1 MAKFHADVV
10 ELVDT
15 LDSGSSVRK
24 VMEVQVLSSAFKTP
38 PVSGGVLSYRVLL
51 FKLGHMRI
59 SFFPAFAGVFF
70 FGISLCACSSGDSFE
85 ICDSGTVAGL
95 DSLTAATASSNFCR
109 TIKGE
114 VAYRITGLCA
124 PRGCFY
130 LYDVDASGNPGS
142 GIYLSDTSA
151 FPKSWKDTSKTHITR
166 VTGKYYPAEEIC
178 TQLTAACQRAFYVK
192 DVDD

>member
-1 MAKFHADVV
+1 MRIFSFLTFAAV
-10 ELVDT
+10 
-15 LDSGSSVRK
+15 S
-24 VMEVQVLSSAFKTP
+24 
-38 PVSGGVLSYRVLL
+38 VSG
-51 FKLGHMRI
+51 F
-59 SFFPAFAGVFF
+59 
-70 FGISLCACSSGDSFE
+70 SLCACSGGDSFE
-85 ICDSGTVAGL
+85 TCDSGTVAGL
-95 DSLTAATASSNFCR
+95 DSLTAATASANFCR

-130 LYDVDASGNPGS
+130 LYDVDASGNLGS

-151 FPKSWKDTSKTHITR
+151 FPKSWRDTSKAHITR

-178 TQLTAACQRAFYVK
+178 TQWTAACQRAFYVK